1 MKRHLLPLLLA
12 LSFLEVAAPASAQS
26 ALPSS
31 APAPV
36 KRQWDE
42 PFEGVVHDEKSVRG
56 FVGDYR
62 WLSNFMPGRVEW
74 EGRVYGSAEAA
85 YQSAKYP
92 AAERDVFTT
101 LEPDPAKKL
110 SRTKPYDTAAWE
122 LRKER
127 AMRDVVWAKFS
138 QNPELAAKLIATGA
152 RRLEETNWW
161 GDTFWGVFKG
171 EGKNVLGQI
180 LMETRTRLAAL
191 PPGAKAKS

>member
-1 MKRHLLPLLLA
+1 MKRILPLLLA
-12 LSFLEVAAPASAQS
+12 CSLTAVALPAAPAQ
-26 ALPSS
+26 S
-31 APAPV
+31 APAAAAPTPA

-42 PFEGVVHDEKSVRG
+42 LFDGVVHDEKSVRG

-62 WLSNFMPGRVEW
+62 WLSNFMPCRVEW

-85 YQSAKYP
+85 YQSGKYP

-127 AMRDVVWAKFS
+127 TMREVITAKFT
-138 QNPELAAKLIATGA
+138 QNPELAAKLIATGS
-152 RRLEETNWW
+152 RQLEETNWW
-161 GDTFWGVFKG
+161 GDKIWGVYRG
-171 EGKNVLGQI
+171 EGENRLGKL
-180 LMETRTRLAAL
+180 LMSVRAGLVAA
-191 PPGAKAKS
+191 KK